1 MRQRY
6 LEALARRLQDQPGPV
21 RRLLQDKLQAA
32 LADDAARL
40 ASAQPS
46 TGAVAAPPAARTA
59 LAQLN
64 DYIRSASPR
73 DQQPGDELA
82 SARRFRRAWSSARS
96 HQQVEQAA
104 ARKPANAGPLN
115 SHALVLQSLALMQE
129 LSPDYLRH
137 FLLQVE
143 SLQWLELAS
152 AKPAQPA
159 AKPARP
165 ARGRAKRT

>member
-1 MRQRY
+1 MDAMRQCY
-6 LEALARRLQDQPGPV
+6 LEALARRLQDQPAPV
-21 RRLLQDKLQAA
+21 RQLLQDKLQAA

-40 ASAQPS
+40 AAAPPG
-46 TGAVAAPPAARTA
+46 TGAVAAPPAAATA

-64 DYIRSASPR
+64 DYIRAASPR
-73 DQQPGDELA
+73 DRQAGDELA

-115 SHALVLQSLALMQE
+115 SHALVLDALALMQE
-129 LSPDYLRH
+129 LSPDYLRR

-152 AKPAQPA
+152 AKPA
-159 AKPARP
+159 RT
-165 ARGRAKRT
+165 RAKRA